1 MPEIARDQK
10 KRQAVY
16 AAKHREKSKAQGRPD
31 ARTVQA
37 AVFNALSH
45 RLMIAWHNKR
55 SDEVSTLQGILMA
68 AAVEL
73 YENYDKTQ
81 VLDKINSMRSDHRE

>member
-1 MPEIARDQK
+1 MADIALDHR

-31 ARTVQA
+31 ARAVQA

-55 SDEVSTLQGILMA
+55 SDEVFTLQGILMD

-73 YENYDKTQ
+73 YKTYDKAQ
-81 VLDKINSMRSDHRE
+81 VLDKISSMRSDHRE